1 MSDQFTNTPSHIS
14 SAAQAGSGAADVF
27 ASAGLQTDFV
37 FGLPPTAD
45 AAFRMRGLFSTEASD
60 GQAAHNEAA
69 LRFAPAWHDMD
80 MLDHLAHTAELSVT
94 LLSLPAYAHVQDRYR
109 LLPCGARF
117 GAGYG
122 AMVVTYNPLERVDLK
137 NVQIGVPGLR
147 NSGFLALSLFFA
159 PDTFRYTLIADDQ
172 LREATA
178 RGDVDAALLTGE
190 EQLTHQA
197 LGLYNIVDL
206 GAWWEEQTQLLLP
219 LEVVAVRRD
228 VPPDAQARIARQ
240 VYASVQDSL
249 THRHSAL
256 DYAHSYARK
265 MDRESVDVYVGMYVT
280 PQSMQMDELGRRSIQ
295 AFLERGAQAGLI
307 PLVPELDIAPL
318 A

>member
-1 MSDQFTNTPSHIS
+1 MPTAMEP
-14 SAAQAGSGAADVF
+14 
-27 ASAGLQTDFV
+27 DFV
-37 FGLPPTAD
+37 FGVPPTAD
-45 AAFRMRGLFSTEASD
+45 AAFRMRGLFASSTESA
-60 GQAAHNEAA
+60 QAATETNGANHA
-69 LRFAPAWHDMD
+69 LRFAPAWHDID
-80 MLDHLAHTAELSVT
+80 MLDHLAHLGELPVT

-122 AMVVTYNPLERVDLK
+122 AMVVTYNPLEKVDLK

-172 LREATA
+172 LREATV

-206 GAWWEEQTQLLLP
+206 GAWWQEQTGLFLP

-228 VPPDAQARIARQ
+228 VPLEMQARIAHQ
-240 VYASVQDSL
+240 VYAGVQESL
-249 THRHSAL
+249 THRGPAL

-265 MDRESVDVYVGMYVT
+265 MDRESVDGYVGMYVGA
-280 PQSMQMDELGRRSIQ
+280 QSVQMDETGRRSIQ
-295 AFLERGAQAGLI
+295 AFLEQGAEAGLV
-307 PLVPELDIAPL
+307 PPVPELDFVPL